1 MNYST
6 SVLKRLK
13 RLKPPH
19 LHRTAG
25 TVYPTAE
32 AGGHYGLPGNRN
44 NRKEIFR
51 RVGAVV
57 LFGLMLCFMMVM
69 SWSGP
74 TTARADGPAMVLLD
88 GTPKPQPDP
97 TPTPHP
103 PAGGVVT
110 SIQKIIHNLKFDSS
124 KISEALS
131 KVFTSAAENSEEE
144 RVAELQTWNGV
155 LSQLVQS
162 PIANAYA
169 AIARS
174 SLKVAGSL
182 AIALFILRLAMYQW
196 NKLLGS
202 EDSPLQ
208 VLGDW
213 LTAGVLAVAS
223 GPFLDLIVRLGW
235 WTMAAVLGE
244 TGTLARTFIQSMA
257 APSFSSVIVST
268 VPGGMII
275 QAILSIALGIGSL
288 LALAAMLFAFGVAQ
302 ATLYS
307 LAAIGPSV
315 AVASVI
321 PEMKWLRSLWI
332 KGAVL
337 VALMPIMAGGIF
349 KAGIGVAASTVSL
362 GGMMSGVFRV
372 LWLFGAAGLLLSV
385 TGILFRITL
394 GAAGEAVQKMWDV
407 AKGIAGTVA
416 LVGAAVATGGA
427 AGIGAGAGA
436 GATATTVGT
445 GTGTG
450 EALAAGG
457 NGGGLGGGG
466 TGGLNSAMGSLD
478 KASTM
483 NTMSN
488 MFQSMGLPQHSRV
501 ASGLARGYELD
512 ARRADLATRI
522 SNFGGGGVN
531 NNNNQGSSL
540 GVDGLSSRAAEKM
553 LEGFGGSADELKQV
567 FPTIGTKLEHA
578 GFPSV
583 SAAANQYPRELG
595 QMARL
600 YQADPD
606 RYNSAP
612 FSLELL
618 PSCRFRM
625 TVYTLPL

>member
-1 MNYST
+1 MPNHS
-6 SVLKRLK
+6 
-13 RLKPPH
+13 
-19 LHRTAG
+19 
-25 TVYPTAE
+25 
-32 AGGHYGLPGNRN
+32 
-44 NRKEIFR
+44 NRKEIFG
-51 RVGAVV
+51 RVSAVA
-57 LFGLMLCFMMVM
+57 LFSLMLCFMMVM

-74 TTARADGPAMVLLD
+74 TTVRADDPAMILLQ
-88 GTPKPQPDP
+88 GTPPPQPDP
-97 TPTPHP
+97 TPTPQP
-103 PAGGVVT
+103 PSGSVVT

-131 KVFTSAAENSEEE
+131 RVFTSAAENSEEE
-144 RVAELQTWNGV
+144 RVTELQTWSAV

-162 PIANAYA
+162 PIANAYS

-223 GPFLDLIVRLGW
+223 GSFLDLIVRLGW

-244 TGTLARTFIQSMA
+244 TGALAGTFIQSMA
-257 APSFSSVIVST
+257 APPFSSVIVS
-268 VPGGMII
+268 VMPGGMII
-275 QAILSIALGIGSL
+275 QSILSIALGIGSL

-394 GAAGEAVQKMWDV
+394 GAAGEAVQKMWNI
-407 AKGIAGTVA
+407 AKGVVGTIA
-416 LVGAAVATGGA
+416 LVGAVAATGGA

-436 GATATTVGT
+436 GATATTTVGT

-457 NGGGLGGGG
+457 GGGLGGSSGM
-466 TGGLNSAMGSLD
+466 GGLNNAMGSLD
-478 KASTM
+478 KASNM

-488 MFQSMGLPQHSRV
+488 IFQGMGLPQHSRV
-501 ASGLARGYELD
+501 ASGLARGHELD
-512 ARRADLATRI
+512 ARKADLATRI
-522 SNFGGGGVN
+522 SNFSGGGGN

-540 GVDGLSSRAAEKM
+540 GIDGLSSRSAEKM
-553 LEGFGGSADELKQV
+553 LEGFGGSADELRQV
-567 FPTIGTKLEHA
+567 FPTIGSKLERA

-583 SAAANQYPRELG
+583 GAAANQYPQELG
-595 QMARL
+595 HMAQL

-612 FSLELL
+612 DMLYALAQDANATGMQGALSGR
-618 PSCRFRM
+618 SI
-625 TVYTLPL
+625 

>member
-1 MNYST
+1 MNYIT

-32 AGGHYGLPGNRN
+32 AVGHYGLPGNRN

-57 LFGLMLCFMMVM
+57 IFGLMLCFMMVM

-74 TTARADGPAMVLLD
+74 STVRDDGPGMVFLD
-88 GTPKPQPDP
+88 GTPPPQPDP
-97 TPTPHP
+97 TPTPQP
-103 PAGGVVT
+103 PPGGVVT

-131 KVFTSAAENSEEE
+131 KVFTAAADDSESE
-144 RVAELQTWNGV
+144 RQAELQTWTGV
-155 LSQLVQS
+155 LSQLVQA
-162 PIANAYA
+162 PVANAYST
-169 AIARS
+169 IARS

-196 NKLLGS
+196 NKMLVS

-213 LTAGVLAVAS
+213 LTSGVLAVAS

-244 TGTLARTFIQSMA
+244 TGSLAGTFIKSMA
-257 APSFSSVIVST
+257 TPSFSSVIVSA

-332 KGAVL
+332 KGTVL
-337 VALMPIMAGGIF
+337 VALMPVMAGGIF
-349 KAGIGVAASTVSL
+349 KAGIGVAAKTVGL
-362 GGMMSGVFRV
+362 GGMMEGVFRV

-394 GAAGEAVQKMWDV
+394 VAAGEAAQKMWDV
-407 AKGIAGTVA
+407 AKGVAGTIA

-427 AGIGAGAGA
+427 AGVGAGVGAGTGA

-457 NGGGLGGGG
+457 NGGLGGGG

-501 ASGLARGYELD
+501 ANGLVRGHELD

-522 SNFGGGGVN
+522 SNFGGGGG

-540 GVDGLSSRAAEKM
+540 GIDGL
-553 LEGFGGSADELKQV
+553 
-567 FPTIGTKLEHA
+567 
-578 GFPSV
+578 
-583 SAAANQYPRELG
+583 
-595 QMARL
+595 
-600 YQADPD
+600 
-606 RYNSAP
+606 
-612 FSLELL
+612 
-618 PSCRFRM
+618 
-625 TVYTLPL
+625 

>member
-1 MNYST
+1 MPDCSQQKE
-6 SVLKRLK
+6 VL
-13 RLKPPH
+13 
-19 LHRTAG
+19 
-25 TVYPTAE
+25 
-32 AGGHYGLPGNRN
+32 
-44 NRKEIFR
+44 R
-51 RVGAVV
+51 RVSAVV
-57 LFGLMLCFMMVM
+57 LFGLALCFMMVM

-74 TTARADGPAMVLLD
+74 GTVHADGPAMVLLD
-88 GTPKPQPDP
+88 GTPPPQPDP
-97 TPTPHP
+97 TPTPQPP
-103 PAGGVVT
+103 PAGVVT
-110 SIQKIIHNLKFDSS
+110 SIQKIIHNLKFDLS

-131 KVFTSAAENSEEE
+131 RVFSAAAEDSESQ
-144 RVAELQTWNGV
+144 RQAELQTWTGV
-155 LSQLVQS
+155 LSQLVQAPVS
-162 PIANAYA
+162 NAYA
-169 AIARS
+169 SIARS

-196 NKLLGS
+196 NKMLGS

-213 LTAGVLAVAS
+213 LTSGVLAVAS

-244 TGTLARTFIQSMA
+244 TGSLAGTFIHSMA
-257 APSFSSVIVST
+257 APTFVNSALLT
-268 VPGGMII
+268 LLPGGMII
-275 QAILSIALGIGSL
+275 QAMVSIALGIGSL

-337 VALMPIMAGGIF
+337 VALMPVMAGGIF
-349 KAGIGVAASTVSL
+349 KAGIGVAAKTVGL
-362 GGMMSGVFRV
+362 GGMMEGVFRV

-407 AKGIAGTVA
+407 AKGVAGTIA
-416 LVGAAVATGGA
+416 LVGAVAATGGA

-436 GATATTVGT
+436 GATATTIGT

-450 EALAAGG
+450 EALAASG
-457 NGGGLGGGG
+457 GGGLGGGSG
-466 TGGLNSAMGSLD
+466 MGSLNSTLGSLD

-488 MFQSMGLPQHSRV
+488 IFQGMGLPGHARV
-501 ASGLARGYELD
+501 AGGLARGHELD
-512 ARRADLATRI
+512 ARRADLSARI
-522 SNFGGGGVN
+522 SNFGGEGGN
-531 NNNNQGSSL
+531 TNINQGASL
-540 GVDGLSSRAAEKM
+540 GIDGLSARAAEKM
-553 LEGFGGSADELKQV
+553 LEGFGGSADELSQI
-567 FPTIGTKLEHA
+567 FPTIGAKLERA

-583 SAAANQYPRELG
+583 SAATNQYPGELG
-595 QMARL
+595 AMAKL

-612 FSLELL
+612 DMLYALAQDANAAGMQGALSGR
-618 PSCRFRM
+618 PI
-625 TVYTLPL
+625 

>member
-1 MNYST
+1 M
-6 SVLKRLK
+6 LARML
-13 RLKPPH
+13 
-19 LHRTAG
+19 
-25 TVYPTAE
+25 E
-32 AGGHYGLPGNRN
+32 RN
-44 NRKEIFR
+44 NRKEILR
-51 RVGAVV
+51 RIGVV
-57 LFGLMLCFMMVM
+57 TLFGFMLCFLMVM

-74 TTARADGPAMVLLD
+74 STVRADDPAMVRLD
-88 GTPKPQPDP
+88 GTPEPQPDP
-97 TPTPHP
+97 TPTPQP
-103 PAGGVVT
+103 PSGSVVT

-131 KVFTSAAENSEEE
+131 RVFTSAAKNSEDE
-144 RVAELQTWNGV
+144 RVAELQTWSTV

-162 PIANAYA
+162 PIASAYS

-174 SLKVAGSL
+174 SLGVAGSL

-244 TGTLARTFIQSMA
+244 TGTLAKTFIQSMA
-257 APSFSSVIVST
+257 APSFSSVIVSA

-407 AKGIAGTVA
+407 AKGVAGTIA
-416 LVGAAVATGGA
+416 LVGAVAATGGA
-427 AGIGAGAGA
+427 AGIGAGAGVGA

-450 EALAAGG
+450 EALAVGGGGGPGGG
-457 NGGGLGGGG
+457 NGM
-466 TGGLNSAMGSLD
+466 GGLNSALGSLD

-488 MFQSMGLPQHSRV
+488 IFQSMGLPQQSRV
-501 ASGLARGYELD
+501 AGGLSRGHELD

-522 SNFGGGGVN
+522 SNFGGEGGN
-531 NNNNQGSSL
+531 NNNNQGSNL
-540 GVDGLSSRAAEKM
+540 GVDGLSVRATEKL
-553 LEGFGGSADELKQV
+553 LEGFGGSADELRQV
-567 FPTIGTKLEHA
+567 FPTIGTQLERA

-583 SAAANQYPRELG
+583 SVAANQYPQELG
-595 QMARL
+595 RMAQL

-612 FSLELL
+612 DMLYALAQDANATGMQSALSGR
-618 PSCRFRM
+618 PI
-625 TVYTLPL
+625 

>member
-1 MNYST
+1 MPNCN
-6 SVLKRLK
+6 
-13 RLKPPH
+13 
-19 LHRTAG
+19 A
-25 TVYPTAE
+25 
-32 AGGHYGLPGNRN
+32 
-44 NRKEIFR
+44 RKEKLR

-57 LFGLMLCFMMVM
+57 LFGFTLCFMMVM
-69 SWSGP
+69 TWSGP
-74 TTARADGPAMVLLD
+74 GAVYADGPAIVRAD
-88 GTPKPQPDP
+88 GTPPPQPDP
-97 TPTPHP
+97 TPTPQP
-103 PAGGVVT
+103 PPGGVVT

-131 KVFTSAAENSEEE
+131 KVFSAAAEDSESE
-144 RVAELQTWNGV
+144 RQAELQTWTGV
-155 LSQLVQS
+155 LSQLVQA
-162 PIANAYA
+162 PVANAYST
-169 AIARS
+169 IARS
-174 SLKVAGSL
+174 SLNVAGSL

-196 NKLLGS
+196 NKMLGS

-213 LTAGVLAVAS
+213 LTSGVLAVAS

-244 TGTLARTFIQSMA
+244 TAGLAGTFIKSMA
-257 APSFSSVIVST
+257 SPTFVNSALLT
-268 VPGGMII
+268 LLPGGMII
-275 QAILSIALGIGSL
+275 QAIVSIALGIGSL

-315 AVASVI
+315 AVASVV

-337 VALMPIMAGGIF
+337 VALMPIIAGGIF
-349 KAGIGVAASTVSL
+349 KAGIGVAAKTVGL
-362 GGMMSGVFRV
+362 GGMMEGVFRV

-407 AKGIAGTVA
+407 AKGVAGTIA
-416 LVGAAVATGGA
+416 LVGAVAATGGT

-436 GATATTVGT
+436 GAAVTTVGT

-457 NGGGLGGGG
+457 GGAINGGTGMGGLG
-466 TGGLNSAMGSLD
+466 SALGSLD

-488 MFQSMGLPQHSRV
+488 IFQSMGLPQHSRV
-501 ASGLARGYELD
+501 ATGLARGHELD
-512 ARRADLATRI
+512 ARRADLQARI
-522 SNFGGGGVN
+522 SNFGGGEAN
-531 NNNNQGSSL
+531 NSNNQRSSL
-540 GVDGLSSRAAEKM
+540 GIEGLSPRAAEKM
-553 LEGFGGSADELKQV
+553 LEGFGGSANELRQV
-567 FPTIGTKLEHA
+567 FPTIGTKLERA

-583 SAAANQYPRELG
+583 SAAANQYPGELG
-595 QMARL
+595 AMAKL

-606 RYNSAP
+606 RYNSVPDMLYALAQDANATGMQGALSGRP
-612 FSLELL
+612 I
-618 PSCRFRM
+618 
-625 TVYTLPL
+625 

>member
-1 MNYST
+1 MPNY
-6 SVLKRLK
+6 
-13 RLKPPH
+13 
-19 LHRTAG
+19 
-25 TVYPTAE
+25 
-32 AGGHYGLPGNRN
+32 N
-44 NRKEIFR
+44 NRKEILR
-51 RVGAVV
+51 RVGAVM

-74 TTARADGPAMVLLD
+74 STVLAD
-88 GTPKPQPDP
+88 GTPPPQPDP
-97 TPTPHP
+97 TPTPQP
-103 PAGGVVT
+103 PPGSVVT

-131 KVFTSAAENSEEE
+131 RVFTSAAENSEEE
-144 RVAELQTWNGV
+144 RAAELQTWSTV

-162 PIANAYA
+162 PIANAYS

-268 VPGGMII
+268 VSGGMII

-427 AGIGAGAGA
+427 AGMGAGAGA
-436 GATATTVGT
+436 GTGTGATATTVGT

-450 EALAAGG
+450 EVLATGG
-457 NGGGLGGGG
+457 GRGLGGGNG
-466 TGGLNSAMGSLD
+466 MGGLNSALGSLD

-483 NTMSN
+483 NNMSN
-488 MFQSMGLPQHSRV
+488 IFQSMGLPQHSHV
-501 ASGLARGYELD
+501 ASGLARGHELD

-522 SNFGGGGVN
+522 SNFGGGGN
-531 NNNNQGSSL
+531 TSNNQGSSL
-540 GVDGLSSRAAEKM
+540 GIDGLSARAAEKM
-553 LEGFGGSADELKQV
+553 LEGFGGSADELRQV
-567 FPTIGTKLEHA
+567 FPTIGTKLERA

-583 SAAANQYPRELG
+583 SAAANQYPQELG
-595 QMARL
+595 RMAQL

-606 RYNSAP
+606 RYNSASDMLYALAQDANATGMQSALSGRP
-612 FSLELL
+612 I
-618 PSCRFRM
+618 
-625 TVYTLPL
+625 

>member
-1 MNYST
+1 MPNCN
-6 SVLKRLK
+6 
-13 RLKPPH
+13 
-19 LHRTAG
+19 A
-25 TVYPTAE
+25 
-32 AGGHYGLPGNRN
+32 
-44 NRKEIFR
+44 RKEKLR
-51 RVGAVV
+51 RAGAVV
-57 LFGLMLCFMMVM
+57 LFGFTLCFMMVM

-74 TTARADGPAMVLLD
+74 GTVHADGPAIVRAD
-88 GTPKPQPDP
+88 GTPPPQPDP
-97 TPTPHP
+97 TPTPQP
-103 PAGGVVT
+103 PSGSVVT
-110 SIQKIIHNLKFDSS
+110 SIQKIIHTLKFDSS

-131 KVFTSAAENSEEE
+131 KIFSAAAEDSESE
-144 RVAELQTWNGV
+144 RQAELQTWTGV
-155 LSQLVQS
+155 LSQLVQA
-162 PIANAYA
+162 PVANAYST
-169 AIARS
+169 IARA

-196 NKLLGS
+196 NKMLGS

-213 LTAGVLAVAS
+213 LTSGILAVAS

-244 TGTLARTFIQSMA
+244 TAGLAGTFIKSMA
-257 APSFSSVIVST
+257 APTFVNSALLT
-268 VPGGMII
+268 LLPGGMII
-275 QAILSIALGIGSL
+275 QAIVSIALGIGSL

-315 AVASVI
+315 AVASVV

-349 KAGIGVAASTVSL
+349 KAGIGVAAKTVGL
-362 GGMMSGVFRV
+362 GGMMEGVFRV

-394 GAAGEAVQKMWDV
+394 GAAGEAVQKMWEV
-407 AKGIAGTVA
+407 AKGVAGTIA
-416 LVGAAVATGGA
+416 LVGAVAATGGA

-436 GATATTVGT
+436 GAAATTVGT

-457 NGGGLGGGG
+457 GGALNGGSGM
-466 TGGLNSAMGSLD
+466 GGLNSALGSLD

-488 MFQSMGLPQHSRV
+488 VFQSMGLPQHSRV
-501 ASGLARGYELD
+501 ATGLARGHELD
-512 ARRADLATRI
+512 ARRADLQARI
-522 SNFGGGGVN
+522 SNFGGGGGN

-540 GVDGLSSRAAEKM
+540 GIDGLSSRAAEKM
-553 LEGFGGSADELKQV
+553 LEGFGGSADELRQV
-567 FPTIGTKLEHA
+567 FPTIGTKLERA
-578 GFPSV
+578 GFASV
-583 SAAANQYPRELG
+583 SAAANQYPQELG
-595 QMARL
+595 RMAQL

-612 FSLELL
+612 DMLYALAQDANATGMQGALSGR
-618 PSCRFRM
+618 PI
-625 TVYTLPL
+625 

>member
-1 MNYST
+1 MRNC
-6 SVLKRLK
+6 
-13 RLKPPH
+13 
-19 LHRTAG
+19 
-25 TVYPTAE
+25 
-32 AGGHYGLPGNRN
+32 N

-74 TTARADGPAMVLLD
+74 GTARADGPHMVLLD
-88 GTPKPQPDP
+88 GTPEPQPDP
-97 TPTPHP
+97 TPTPQP
-103 PAGGVVT
+103 PSGSVVT

-257 APSFSSVIVST
+257 APSFSSVIVSA

-288 LALAAMLFAFGVAQ
+288 LALAAILFAFGVAQ

-427 AGIGAGAGA
+427 AGIGAGVGAGTGA
-436 GATATTVGT
+436 GATATTIGT

-501 ASGLARGYELD
+501 ASGLARGHELD

-522 SNFGGGGVN
+522 SNFGGGGG

-540 GVDGLSSRAAEKM
+540 GIDGLSARAAEKM
-553 LEGFGGSADELKQV
+553 LEGFGGSTDELKQV
-567 FPTIGTKLEHA
+567 FPTIGTKLERA

-583 SAAANQYPRELG
+583 SAAANQYPQELG
-595 QMARL
+595 RMAQL

-612 FSLELL
+612 DMLYALAQDSNATGMQGALSGR
-618 PSCRFRM
+618 PI
-625 TVYTLPL
+625 

>member
-1 MNYST
+1 M
-6 SVLKRLK
+6 
-13 RLKPPH
+13 PD
-19 LHRTAG
+19 
-25 TVYPTAE
+25 
-32 AGGHYGLPGNRN
+32 RN
-44 NRKEIFR
+44 NRKEILR

-57 LFGLMLCFMMVM
+57 LFGFMLCFMMVM
-69 SWSGP
+69 SWNSP
-74 TTARADGPAMVLLD
+74 SAVRADG
-88 GTPKPQPDP
+88 TPPPQPDP
-97 TPTPHP
+97 TPTPQP
-103 PAGGVVT
+103 PSGSVVT

-144 RVAELQTWNGV
+144 RVAELQSWSTV
-155 LSQLVQS
+155 LSQLVES

-244 TGTLARTFIQSMA
+244 TGTLAGTFIQSMA
-257 APSFSSVIVST
+257 APSFSSVIVSA

-321 PEMKWLRSLWI
+321 SEMKWLRSLWI

-407 AKGIAGTVA
+407 AKGVVGTIA
-416 LVGAAVATGGA
+416 LVGAAAATGGA

-436 GATATTVGT
+436 GTGMTATTVGT

-457 NGGGLGGGG
+457 GGGLGGGNG
-466 TGGLNSAMGSLD
+466 MGGLNSALSSLD

-488 MFQSMGLPQHSRV
+488 IFQSMGLPQHSHV
-501 ASGLARGYELD
+501 ASGLARGHELD

-522 SNFGGGGVN
+522 SNFGGGGGN
-531 NNNNQGSSL
+531 TNNNQGSSL
-540 GVDGLSSRAAEKM
+540 GIDGLSARAAEKM
-553 LEGFGGSADELKQV
+553 LEGFGGSADELRQV
-567 FPTIGTKLEHA
+567 FPTIGTKLERA

-583 SAAANQYPRELG
+583 SAAANQYPQELG
-595 QMARL
+595 RMAQL

-612 FSLELL
+612 DMLYALAQDSNATGMQGALSGR
-618 PSCRFRM
+618 PI
-625 TVYTLPL
+625 

>member
-1 MNYST
+1 M
-6 SVLKRLK
+6 
-13 RLKPPH
+13 PD
-19 LHRTAG
+19 
-25 TVYPTAE
+25 
-32 AGGHYGLPGNRN
+32 RN
-44 NRKEIFR
+44 NRKEILR

-57 LFGLMLCFMMVM
+57 LFGFMLCFMMVM

-74 TTARADGPAMVLLD
+74 DTARADGPNMVLLD
-88 GTPKPQPDP
+88 GTPEPQPDP
-97 TPTPHP
+97 TPTPQP
-103 PAGGVVT
+103 PSGSVVT

-235 WTMAAVLGE
+235 WTMVLFWRDWYFGW
-244 TGTLARTFIQSMA
+244 TFIGRA
-257 APSFSSVIVST
+257 APSFSSVIVSA

-332 KGAVL
+332 KSAVL

-427 AGIGAGAGA
+427 AGIGAGVGASTGA

-445 GTGTG
+445 DRHG
-450 EALAAGG
+450 
-457 NGGGLGGGG
+457 
-466 TGGLNSAMGSLD
+466 
-478 KASTM
+478 
-483 NTMSN
+483 
-488 MFQSMGLPQHSRV
+488 
-501 ASGLARGYELD
+501 RGVG
-512 ARRADLATRI
+512 RWW
-522 SNFGGGGVN
+522 
-531 NNNNQGSSL
+531 
-540 GVDGLSSRAAEKM
+540 
-553 LEGFGGSADELKQV
+553 
-567 FPTIGTKLEHA
+567 
-578 GFPSV
+578 
-583 SAAANQYPRELG
+583 
-595 QMARL
+595 
-600 YQADPD
+600 
-606 RYNSAP
+606 
-612 FSLELL
+612 
-618 PSCRFRM
+618 
-625 TVYTLPL
+625 

>member
-1 MNYST
+1 MPDCG
-6 SVLKRLK
+6 KQ
-13 RLKPPH
+13 
-19 LHRTAG
+19 
-25 TVYPTAE
+25 
-32 AGGHYGLPGNRN
+32 
-44 NRKEIFR
+44 KEILR

-57 LFGLMLCFMMVM
+57 LFGLMLCFLMVM

-74 TTARADGPAMVLLD
+74 STVRADSPAIVLAD
-88 GTPKPQPDP
+88 GTPPPQPDP
-97 TPTPHP
+97 TPTPQP
-103 PAGGVVT
+103 PPGGVVT

-131 KVFTSAAENSEEE
+131 KVFTAAAEDSESE
-144 RVAELQTWNGV
+144 RQAELQTWTGV
-155 LSQLVQS
+155 LSQLVQA
-162 PIANAYA
+162 PVANAYST
-169 AIARS
+169 IARS

-196 NKLLGS
+196 NKMLGS

-213 LTAGVLAVAS
+213 LTSGVLAVAS

-244 TGTLARTFIQSMA
+244 TGSLAGTFIHSMA
-257 APSFSSVIVST
+257 APTFVNSALLT
-268 VPGGMII
+268 LLPGGLII
-275 QAILSIALGIGSL
+275 QAIVSIALGIGSL

-332 KGAVL
+332 KGTVL

-349 KAGIGVAASTVSL
+349 KAGIGVAAKTVGL
-362 GGMMSGVFRV
+362 GGMMEGVFRV

-385 TGILFRITL
+385 TGILVRITL

-407 AKGIAGTVA
+407 AKGVAGTIA
-416 LVGAAVATGGA
+416 LVGAVAATGGA

-436 GATATTVGT
+436 GVGATATTVGT

-457 NGGGLGGGG
+457 GGGLGVGGG
-466 TGGLNSAMGSLD
+466 SSMGGLNSALGSLD

-488 MFQSMGLPQHSRV
+488 IFQGMGLPGHARV
-501 ASGLARGYELD
+501 AGGLARGHEID
-512 ARRADLATRI
+512 ARRADLSARI
-522 SNFGGGGVN
+522 SNFGGGRGNN

-540 GVDGLSSRAAEKM
+540 GIDGLSSRAAEKM

-567 FPTIGTKLEHA
+567 FPTIGAKLERA

-583 SAAANQYPRELG
+583 SAAANQYPGELG
-595 QMARL
+595 AMAKL

-612 FSLELL
+612 DMLYALAQDTNATGMQGALSGR
-618 PSCRFRM
+618 PI
-625 TVYTLPL
+625 

>member
-1 MNYST
+1 M
-6 SVLKRLK
+6 R
-13 RLKPPH
+13 
-19 LHRTAG
+19 
-25 TVYPTAE
+25 
-32 AGGHYGLPGNRN
+32 NRN

-51 RVGAVV
+51 RVGAVF

-74 TTARADGPAMVLLD
+74 GTARADGPHMVLLD
-88 GTPKPQPDP
+88 GTPEPQPDP
-97 TPTPHP
+97 TPTPQP
-103 PAGGVVT
+103 PSGSVVT

-257 APSFSSVIVST
+257 APSFSSVIVSA

-288 LALAAMLFAFGVAQ
+288 LALAAILFAFGVAQ

-427 AGIGAGAGA
+427 AGIGAGVGAGTGA
-436 GATATTVGT
+436 GATATTIGT

-457 NGGGLGGGG
+457 NGGGLGGGS

-501 ASGLARGYELD
+501 ASGLARGHELD

-522 SNFGGGGVN
+522 SNFGGGGGN

-540 GVDGLSSRAAEKM
+540 GIDGLSARAAEKM

-567 FPTIGTKLEHA
+567 FPTIGTKLERA
-578 GFPSV
+578 GFPSM
-583 SAAANQYPRELG
+583 SAAANQYPQELG
-595 QMARL
+595 RMAQL

-612 FSLELL
+612 DMLYALAQDANATGMQDALSGR
-618 PSCRFRM
+618 PI
-625 TVYTLPL
+625 

>member
-1 MNYST
+1 M
-6 SVLKRLK
+6 
-13 RLKPPH
+13 PD
-19 LHRTAG
+19 RTK
-25 TVYPTAE
+25 
-32 AGGHYGLPGNRN
+32 
-44 NRKEIFR
+44 RKEILR

-57 LFGLMLCFMMVM
+57 LFGFMLWLMMMM

-74 TTARADGPAMVLLD
+74 STVRADS
-88 GTPKPQPDP
+88 TPPPQPDP
-97 TPTPHP
+97 TPTPQP
-103 PAGGVVT
+103 PPGGVVT

-131 KVFTSAAENSEEE
+131 KVFSAAAEDSESE
-144 RVAELQTWNGV
+144 RQAELQTWTGV
-155 LSQLVQS
+155 LSQLVQMPVAS
-162 PIANAYA
+162 AYST
-169 AIARS
+169 IARS

-196 NKLLGS
+196 NKMLGS

-213 LTAGVLAVAS
+213 LTSGVLAVAS

-244 TGTLARTFIQSMA
+244 TAGLAGTFIKSMA
-257 APSFSSVIVST
+257 APTFVNSALLT
-268 VPGGMII
+268 LLPGGLII
-275 QAILSIALGIGSL
+275 QAIVSIALGIGSL

-315 AVASVI
+315 AVASVV

-349 KAGIGVAASTVSL
+349 KAGIGVAAKTVGL
-362 GGMMSGVFRV
+362 GGMMEGVFRV

-407 AKGIAGTVA
+407 AKGVAGTIA
-416 LVGAAVATGGA
+416 LVGAVAATGGA
-427 AGIGAGAGA
+427 AGIGAGAGVGT
-436 GATATTVGT
+436 GATATTIGT

-457 NGGGLGGGG
+457 GGLVEGSGMR
-466 TGGLNSAMGSLD
+466 GLNSALGSLD
-478 KASTM
+478 KASNM

-488 MFQSMGLPQHSRV
+488 IFQSMGLPQHSRV
-501 ASGLARGYELD
+501 AGGLARGHEIN
-512 ARRADLATRI
+512 ARRADLEARI
-522 SNFGGGGVN
+522 SNFGGGGN
-531 NNNNQGSSL
+531 SNNNQGPNL
-540 GVDGLSSRAAEKM
+540 GIDGLSPRAAEKM
-553 LEGFGGSADELKQV
+553 LEGFGGSADELRQV
-567 FPTIGTKLEHA
+567 FPSIGTKLERA

-583 SAAANQYPRELG
+583 SAAANQYPQELG
-595 QMARL
+595 RMAQL

-606 RYNSAP
+606 RYNSASDMLYALAQDANATGMQGALSGRP
-612 FSLELL
+612 I
-618 PSCRFRM
+618 
-625 TVYTLPL
+625 

>member
-1 MNYST
+1 M
-6 SVLKRLK
+6 
-13 RLKPPH
+13 PD
-19 LHRTAG
+19 
-25 TVYPTAE
+25 
-32 AGGHYGLPGNRN
+32 RN
-44 NRKEIFR
+44 GREEILR

-69 SWSGP
+69 SWSIP
-74 TTARADGPAMVLLD
+74 STVHADSPAIVRADG
-88 GTPKPQPDP
+88 TPPPQPDP
-97 TPTPHP
+97 TPTPQP
-103 PAGGVVT
+103 PPGGVVT

-131 KVFTSAAENSEEE
+131 KVFSAAADDSELE
-144 RVAELQTWNGV
+144 RQAELQTWTGV
-155 LSQLVQS
+155 LSQLVQA
-162 PIANAYA
+162 PVANAYST
-169 AIARS
+169 IARS

-196 NKLLGS
+196 NKMLGS

-213 LTAGVLAVAS
+213 LTSGVLAVAS
-223 GPFLDLIVRLGW
+223 GPFLDLVVRLGW

-244 TGTLARTFIQSMA
+244 TAGLAGTFIKSMA
-257 APSFSSVIVST
+257 APTFVNSALLT
-268 VPGGMII
+268 LLPGGLII
-275 QAILSIALGIGSL
+275 QAIVSIALGIGSL

-321 PEMKWLRSLWI
+321 SEMKWLRSLWI

-349 KAGIGVAASTVSL
+349 KAGIGVAAKTVGL
-362 GGMMSGVFRV
+362 GGMMEGVFRV

-407 AKGIAGTVA
+407 AKGVAGTIA
-416 LVGAAVATGGA
+416 LVGAVAATGGA

-436 GATATTVGT
+436 GAGATATTIGT

-450 EALAAGG
+450 EGLTAAGS
-457 NGGGLGGGG
+457 GGLGGGNSM
-466 TGGLNSAMGSLD
+466 GGLNSALGSLD

-488 MFQSMGLPQHSRV
+488 IFQSMGLPQHSRV
-501 ASGLARGYELD
+501 AGGLARGHEIN
-512 ARRADLATRI
+512 ARKADLEARI
-522 SNFGGGGVN
+522 SNFGGGGGN

-540 GVDGLSSRAAEKM
+540 GIDGLSARAADKM
-553 LEGFGGSADELKQV
+553 LEGFGGSADELRQV
-567 FPTIGTKLEHA
+567 FPTIGTKLERA

-583 SAAANQYPRELG
+583 SAAANQYPQELG
-595 QMARL
+595 RMAQL

-612 FSLELL
+612 DMLYALAQDANATGMQGALSGR
-618 PSCRFRM
+618 PI
-625 TVYTLPL
+625 

>member
-1 MNYST
+1 M
-6 SVLKRLK
+6 R
-13 RLKPPH
+13 
-19 LHRTAG
+19 
-25 TVYPTAE
+25 
-32 AGGHYGLPGNRN
+32 NRN

-51 RVGAVV
+51 RVGAVF

-74 TTARADGPAMVLLD
+74 GTARADGPHMVLLD
-88 GTPKPQPDP
+88 GTPEPQPDP
-97 TPTPHP
+97 TPTPQP
-103 PAGGVVT
+103 PSGSVVT

-257 APSFSSVIVST
+257 APSFSSVIVSA

-288 LALAAMLFAFGVAQ
+288 LALAAILFAFGVAQ

-427 AGIGAGAGA
+427 AGIGAGVGAGTGA

-501 ASGLARGYELD
+501 ASGLARGHELD

-522 SNFGGGGVN
+522 SNFGGGGG

-540 GVDGLSSRAAEKM
+540 GIDGLSARAAEKM

-567 FPTIGTKLEHA
+567 FPTIGTKLERA

-583 SAAANQYPRELG
+583 SAAANQYPQELG
-595 QMARL
+595 RMAQL

-612 FSLELL
+612 DMLYALAQDSNATGMQGALSGR
-618 PSCRFRM
+618 PI
-625 TVYTLPL
+625 